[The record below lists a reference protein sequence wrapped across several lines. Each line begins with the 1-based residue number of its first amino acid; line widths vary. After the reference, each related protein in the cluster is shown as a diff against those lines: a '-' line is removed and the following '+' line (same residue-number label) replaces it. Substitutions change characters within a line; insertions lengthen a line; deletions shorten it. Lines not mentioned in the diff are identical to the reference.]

1 MVTYLDQL
9 IGFEYAE
16 SPLLWTLC
24 FMMICWFA
32 YLFIQFIYFALWG
45 KR

>member
-1 MVTYLDQL
+1 MSIYLDQL
-9 IGFEYAE
+9 IGFTYSEN
-16 SPLLWTLC
+16 PTLWTLC
-24 FMMICWFA
+24 LMFIIWFT